1 MGKRKRKKKIK
12 RKRRRIE
19 ATDKEENSKES
30 GNDRD
35 PGESWWL
42 RRDESTWNL

>member
-19 ATDKEENSKES
+19 ATDKEENRKES
-30 GNDRD
+30 GND
-35 PGESWWL
+35 
-42 RRDESTWNL
+42 